1 MKKHLLQIMQIHVK
15 AFTLISL
22 IFLMGFNGYAQQA
35 GDYRSVTGSNQ
46 NFASAST
53 WETYNGSSWVAAV
66 SPPSQGQEGDITI
79 VSGSDVTYTTT
90 GDGFF
95 QLNADITINGDF
107 TVNVNTNSNS
117 NFVARTNGFIL
128 NTGGRFL
135 ADFGNNPTLT
145 VDIMEKFVINGGR
158 LIYSSG
164 GNKSAIFFDIYGDA
178 FINGG
183 LTLNESNNQGLNNSG
198 LYMRG
203 TGPQHLSISSQ
214 VSELARKRFFVQSGS
229 TNEITVSYNGSMAQN
244 TVFGSASLSGESFT
258 GIQNR
263 TSNINFTVNNSSAT
277 GVKLSRNQTVDGTL
291 RLLEGELK
299 DDIYSLSVTDGSL
312 IERSG
317 GELQN
322 PPSFGNSSVNL
333 LYSNH
338 TSAVTMAKEV
348 PTTDIIQDFTIS
360 NPNGV
365 VADRDFTING
375 ILDLAVD
382 NPNATNGLLELVRD
396 YTGYAQTPYDSAN
409 YKDSTQPFNDFN
421 SYILT
426 MGASASTVGIG
437 DVTGKI
443 RRTSLVQNTTY
454 DFGHNNTRLSFS
466 SVGGSAIPTAVTM
479 LVSRGDYGEH
489 IDNSGTVEI
498 NGTTANRNT
507 VKRLYQ
513 IRREGGSPQSRFTVR
528 FAYQDGELNA
538 NPEADLI
545 TWDHHLPYNGVTPHE
560 HGRTSFNSTDNYV
573 ELSNHSVFYL
583 AENGDTTFTKYWMLS
598 EKESEGDYVW
608 LGAVDNTSSGTN
620 WNVLSN
626 WNGGRV
632 PDETANVTI
641 PGSNVYDVAPTINT
655 ASGYSQPSS
664 TEVTIGQ
671 VRMRTVEIANT
682 GVLNINGAPNI
693 YLYGG
698 PNEGGGGINFSTI
711 SANGSIN
718 PGESTVHLLDDA
730 TASTATISGTAA
742 FYNLVV
748 SDNANLDVLSDA
760 EIEILNS
767 FSLNTG
773 ASVDAITQ
781 PNTIRYAGTDQTITE
796 IGGYHTLDL
805 SSTGTTGLPAT
816 LDIYGDLLVNQS
828 TGLNLEP
835 VGLNF
840 LGSTQNIESGLLSS
854 LSLGTVTVDNTD
866 AVTSTI
872 ASLEVSDLN
881 LTNGGFEVASG
892 ADLILSSLLNRTN
905 GRLGGSGTIELAG
918 GPTTTTI
925 GSGLFLND
933 VHQGNL
939 TLNVANADFT
949 IVDGFEVKGN
959 LNLTEGNVPLGTQTL
974 KIGGNLTKTNGIID
988 ASAAVIEFTGA
999 GSQSVAS
1006 DAFIDHTVSYVKNSG
1021 AGGPNLSS
1029 ELNVTDLVEVS
1040 SGTIQSNGNLKL
1052 LCDFGTPPK
1061 TAQVAELVNGSIT
1074 GDVVVEQCYPARRAF
1089 RLISSSVN
1097 TSSSIRAN
1105 WQEGASNY
1113 LADPNPGYG
1122 THITG
1127 SKASETDNSLNNG
1140 FDYTPSGNPSLFQF
1154 ENINRQWN
1162 PVAETEPQTLG
1173 AGVPYRLMIRGDR
1186 SIDVTNNES
1195 PPTDT
1200 RLRTTGELL
1209 IGSNLQSNLSEVA
1222 DKLSIIGNPYQ
1233 AQVDMHLVLTNS
1245 TNLSATE
1252 YYIWDP
1258 TLGGSTGRGAYVTI
1272 DLPSGNSSIDPN
1284 EPDEPTSANQ
1294 YLQPMQA
1301 AFVRTVAEGGASI
1314 NFQESFKN
1322 VSPAQTETKS
1332 LSQIEYI
1339 NIQLFDADSYA
1350 EGNTPSDGL
1359 RINFNDSYSV
1369 TAKDDSPKLGNLDEN
1384 LVRVEG
1390 NEYSAIERRP
1400 FPVGEEKL
1408 QLFINQYT
1416 KESYVLKFDLTSN
1429 LNTKLFIEDKYLNEI
1444 FEITK
1449 ANDTYKFMIDQSVP
1463 KSLASNR
1470 FSLVLDPISLSAVDE
1485 ELIRL
1490 NVYPNPTKGS
1500 FKISGQDLAQ
1510 GAGVE
1515 IYNILGQ
1522 QVYKRDFKG
1531 QSTIEINDFNSNT
1544 GIYLIKIETNKGK
1557 TTLKLVK
1564 E

>member
-1 MKKHLLQIMQIHVK
+1 MLGG
-15 AFTLISL
+15 TLNKGTNALNI
-22 IFLMGFNGYAQQA
+22 A
-35 GDYRSVTGSNQ
+35 TG
-46 NFASAST
+46 A
-53 WETYNGSSWVAAV
+53 
-66 SPPSQGQEGDITI
+66 TI
-79 VSGSDVTYTTT
+79 ERT
-90 GDGFF
+90 GGT
-95 QLNADITINGDF
+95 LNA
-107 TVNVNTNSNS
+107 
-117 NFVARTNGFIL
+117 A
-128 NTGGRFL
+128 
-135 ADFGNNPTLT
+135 PT
-145 VDIMEKFVINGGR
+145 
-158 LIYSSG
+158 
-164 GNKSAIFFDIYGDA
+164 
-178 FINGG
+178 
-183 LTLNESNNQGLNNSG
+183 
-198 LYMRG
+198 
-203 TGPQHLSISSQ
+203 
-214 VSELARKRFFVQSGS
+214 
-229 TNEITVSYNGSMAQN
+229 
-244 TVFGSASLSGESFT
+244 
-258 GIQNR
+258 
-263 TSNINFTVNNSSAT
+263 
-277 GVKLSRNQTVDGTL
+277 
-291 RLLEGELK
+291 
-299 DDIYSLSVTDGSL
+299 
-312 IERSG
+312 
-317 GELQN
+317 
-322 PPSFGNSSVNL
+322 SFGTSVNL
-333 LYSNH
+333 LYSDH
-338 TSAVTMAKEV
+338 TSAVTMANEV
-348 PTTDIIQDFTIS
+348 PTVDIIENFTIS
-360 NPNGV
+360 NPIGI

-375 ILDLAVD
+375 ILNLEVA

-396 YTGYAQTPYDSAN
+396 YTGYAQTPYGSAN
-409 YKDSTQPFNDFN
+409 FENSTQPFNDLD

-443 RRTSLVQNTTY
+443 RRTSLVENTTY

-489 IDNSGTVEI
+489 VDNSGTVEI
-498 NGTTANRNT
+498 NGTTASRNT

-528 FAYQDGELNA
+528 FAYQDGELNE

-560 HGRTSFNSTDNYV
+560 HGRTSFNSTENYV

-583 AENGDTTFTKYWMLS
+583 AEKDDTTFTKYWMLS

-608 LGAVDNTSSGTN
+608 IGAVDNTPSGTN

-626 WNGGRV
+626 WNGSRV
-632 PDETANVTI
+632 PDETADVTI
-641 PGSNVYDVAPTINT
+641 PEPSVAAYNPTINST
-655 ASGYSQPSS
+655 SGYSQPSS
-664 TEVTIGQ
+664 TEVTTGE
-671 VRMRTVEIANT
+671 VRMRTIEIAST
-682 GVLNINGAPNI
+682 GVLNITGAPNI

-711 SANGSIN
+711 SANGTIN

-748 SDNANLDVLSDA
+748 SDNANLDVLSNA

-805 SSTGTTGLPAT
+805 SSTGTTVLPAT

-828 TGLNLEP
+828 TGLDLEP
-835 VGLNF
+835 VVLNF

-881 LTNGGFEVASG
+881 LTNGGFKVASG

-949 IVDGFEVKGN
+949 IVDGFEVKGD
-959 LNLTEGNVPLGTQTL
+959 LNLTEGDVPLGTQTL
-974 KIGGNLTKTNGIID
+974 KVGGHLTKTNGIID

-1006 DAFIDHTVSYVKNSG
+1006 GAFIDNTVSHVKNSG
-1021 AGGPNLSS
+1021 TGGPNLNS
-1029 ELNVTDLVEVS
+1029 ELNITDLVEVS

-1061 TAQVAELVNGSIT
+1061 TAQVAEVVNGSIS

-1113 LADPNPGYG
+1113 LADPSPGYG

-1127 SKASETDNSLNNG
+1127 SKVSETDNSHNNG
-1140 FDYTPSGNPSLFQF
+1140 FDYTPSGNPSMFQF
-1154 ENINRQWN
+1154 DNINRQWN
-1162 PVAETEPQTLG
+1162 SVAETEPQTLV
-1173 AGVPYRLMIRGDR
+1173 AGVPYRLMIRGGRD
-1186 SIDVTNNES
+1186 IDVISNES
-1195 PPTDT
+1195 TPTDT

-1209 IGSNLQSNLSEVA
+1209 IGSNLESNLSGDI

-1233 AQVDMHLVLTNS
+1233 AQVDMYSVLTNS
-1245 TNLSATE
+1245 TNLSTTE

-1272 DLPSGNSSIDPN
+1272 DPATGDNALSPN
-1284 EPDEPTSANQ
+1284 TVNPGDKFSDANQ
-1294 YLQPMQA
+1294 YIQPMQA

-1314 NFQESFKN
+1314 NFQETDKN
-1322 VSPAQTETKS
+1322 VNPAQTTTKS
-1332 LSQIEYI
+1332 FSEKEYI
-1339 NIQLFDADSYA
+1339 NVMLFDADSFA

-1390 NEYSAIERRP
+1390 NQYSAIERRP

-1429 LNTKLFIEDKYLNEI
+1429 LNTKLFIEDKYLNEMI
-1444 FEITK
+1444 EITK
-1449 ANDTYKFMIDQSVP
+1449 ANDTYNFMIDQSVP
-1463 KSLASNR
+1463 ESLASNR
-1470 FSLVLDPISLSAVDE
+1470 FSLVLDPINLSTVDE

-1500 FKISGQDLAQ
+1500 FQISGQDLAQ